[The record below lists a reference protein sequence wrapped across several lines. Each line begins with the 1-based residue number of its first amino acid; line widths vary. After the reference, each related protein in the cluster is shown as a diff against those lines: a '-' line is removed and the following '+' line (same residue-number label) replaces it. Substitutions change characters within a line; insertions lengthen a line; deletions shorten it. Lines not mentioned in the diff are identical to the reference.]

1 MSRPARCLLPSLAL
15 LLVAL
20 AAAPAAAQERTL
32 TRSVTAEGTGR
43 VEVVP
48 DIARLHFGVSARRP
62 TVAEARDEV
71 AAGVEKIIGLAR
83 RMGIADRNIAT
94 AAAQVSPEYDW
105 DPRTQERRNLGYR
118 VTRQVELKLE
128 DLAKLGEITEQALG
142 LGVTDASPA
151 TLDTS
156 RRKEVEAEALAAAT
170 RDARERAGV
179 MAAALGETLGEALR
193 ITAVADAGPP
203 VPMARM
209 AMEAD
214 SGGAQTYETGL
225 IVITASVTGKFA
237 LTGQ

>member
-1 MSRPARCLLPSLAL
+1 MSASARRLLPLLA

-20 AAAPAAAQERTL
+20 VAAPAAAREAMHRP
-32 TRSVTAEGTGR
+32 SVTADGEGR

-48 DIARLHFGVSARRP
+48 DVARLHFGISARRP

-71 AAGVEKIIGLAR
+71 ADGVEKIIDLAR
-83 RMGIADRNIAT
+83 RMGIADANIAT

-118 VTRQVELKLE
+118 VTRRVELKLE

-170 RDARERAGV
+170 RDARERARV
-179 MAAALGETLGEALR
+179 MAEALGATIGEPLR
-193 ITAVADAGPP
+193 ITAVSHAGPP
-203 VPMARM
+203 IPMARM

-214 SGGAQTYETGL
+214 GSGAQTYETGL
-225 IVITASVTGKFA
+225 IVVTASVTGKFA
-237 LTGQ
+237 LAGQ